1 MRAARSG
8 VKRQGPKGESRGLA
22 AVASI
27 ALLALAALSCDEVN
41 PPATN
46 HEPYAPSVSGP
57 VEVYVGELA
66 EFSVAVNDPDG
77 NMLRV
82 FVAWGDG
89 DTTDH
94 GEFVASGQI
103 VYFEHRYTTA
113 DTFEVRAR
121 CHDSEPLFSDWSGP
135 RRVVAV
141 NP

>member
-1 MRAARSG
+1 MSETR
-8 VKRQGPKGESRGLA
+8 VRGCPATGLL
-22 AVASI
+22 VV
-27 ALLALAALSCDEVN
+27 LALAGFSCDEVN
-41 PPATN
+41 PPPTN
-46 HEPYAPSVSGP
+46 HKPYAPSVSGP

-66 EFSVAVNDPDG
+66 EFPVAVNDPDG

-103 VYFEHRYTTA
+103 VYFEHRYVTA

-121 CHDSEPLFSDWSGP
+121 CHDAEPLFSDWSGP

-141 NP
+141 SP